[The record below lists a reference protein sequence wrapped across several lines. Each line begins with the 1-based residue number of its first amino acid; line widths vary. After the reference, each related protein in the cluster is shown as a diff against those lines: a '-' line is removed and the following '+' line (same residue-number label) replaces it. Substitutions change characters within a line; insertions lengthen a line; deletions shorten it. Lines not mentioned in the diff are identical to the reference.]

1 MKLYLRRATAGF
13 MGFFVLGLAT
23 VNLDSAPPVWW
34 DEGWTLSVARN
45 WVVDGHYGRYLLG
58 QPAPPDLAAAFPVT
72 ASVAMSFRFFGV
84 GLIQGRVPSVLFTL
98 GTLALLYHLA
108 RHLYDR
114 RVGITALLVLLFTPF
129 HYDIHP
135 VLAGRQVLGE
145 MPALFFLLAGY
156 TVFLSAQKRPLI
168 ALPLSAC
175 FWGVALVTKLQ
186 VFPFWLASIL
196 VPLAIALLTRRWK
209 IVLLLTVGLCAS
221 FLSARGIIWLQQ
233 ILLDGATNRLS
244 PMPGLYYVTALVTAP
259 RARALALSFTAF
271 FGIPTVGGL
280 CYVAWKLMKGKRQVF
295 APNQAEIVQLSLLV
309 LAATWFVWFLIL
321 SAGWLR
327 YFFPVTVIGSIFTA
341 AMLVN
346 LTSNLTQRPQRN
358 AVASSTCG
366 PWLTIP
372 RIATTLIL
380 LVVAASVPLTLR
392 MLRYTYFTNADSSI
406 LQVSHFLNTETSSN
420 ALIETYDP
428 ELFFLLERPY
438 HYPPDQLHIKLI
450 RRYIFRQPLAIEY
463 DPLAQDPEYLVVGP
477 RRKLWPLYEAV
488 LSTGAFHLIKS
499 YGDYQIYH
507 RLR

>member
-1 MKLYLRRATAGF
+1 MPRRFG
-13 MGFFVLGLAT
+13 G
-23 VNLDSAPPVWW
+23 

-98 GTLALLYHLA
+98 GTLALSYHLA
-108 RHLYDR
+108 RHLYYR

-145 MPALFFLLAGY
+145 MPALFLLAGY

-186 VFPFWLASIL
+186 VFPLWLASIL

-209 IVLLLTVGLCAS
+209 IILLLTVGLCAS

-309 LAATWFVWFLIL
+309 LAATWFVWIPHSFRRLAL
-321 SAGWLR
+321 LFFSSYGYR
-327 YFFPVTVIGSIFTA
+327 QYFHGGHA
-341 AMLVN
+341 RE
-346 LTSNLTQRPQRN
+346 SNVQFNP
-358 AVASSTCG
+358 
-366 PWLTIP
+366 
-372 RIATTLIL
+372 
-380 LVVAASVPLTLR
+380 
-392 MLRYTYFTNADSSI
+392 
-406 LQVSHFLNTETSSN
+406 TSS
-420 ALIETYDP
+420 A
-428 ELFFLLERPY
+428 
-438 HYPPDQLHIKLI
+438 
-450 RRYIFRQPLAIEY
+450 
-463 DPLAQDPEYLVVGP
+463 
-477 RRKLWPLYEAV
+477 
-488 LSTGAFHLIKS
+488 
-499 YGDYQIYH
+499 
-507 RLR
+507 